1 MNFVFI
7 SPNYPVRYFK
17 FIEALR
23 ERGITVLGIG
33 DEWAGALHPRLS
45 RALNEYRFV
54 ADMNDRKA
62 MIEALKELAAKYGP
76 IDYIESNNEWW
87 LNLDAELREE
97 FHVATGFHPDQM
109 EHIKAKSAM
118 KEYFAKGGAKTMR
131 YILVN
136 GKEDKEAALT
146 FASKVGYPLFV
157 KPNVGVGAADSYALH
172 DEKELDA
179 FFEKTLPETY
189 IMEEYVDGY
198 IVSFDGICNSKGEVV
213 FCTSDHFPVPID
225 KIVNDVQDVGYY
237 TNPFALPMHD
247 IDAVEFEKVGRS
259 VVKAFGI
266 SKRFFHIEFF
276 VLNRDK
282 EGLAKKGEFVALECN
297 MRSPGGNTPDLID
310 FANSVSVYEI
320 YADVIAYDENRQD
333 LNKQKYYA
341 WSAARRDEI
350 AYRHSEAEI
359 KEKYGSSICMSG
371 RYPKGIATAMGNT
384 YYFAKFLTLAEAEA
398 FDAFVRERA

>member
-7 SPNYPVRYFK
+7 SPNYPQRYFK
-17 FIEALR
+17 FIEALAS
-23 ERGITVLGIG
+23 RGITVLGIG
-33 DEWAGALHPRLS
+33 DEWPGNLNPRLS
-45 RALNEYRFV
+45 SALTEYRYV
-54 ADMNDRKA
+54 GDMNDRGA
-62 MIEALKELAAKYGP
+62 MINALSELSAKYGP

-87 LNLDAELREE
+87 LNLDADLREH

-118 KEYFAKGGAKTMR
+118 KEYFKKGGAKTMR
-131 YILVN
+131 YLVIN
-136 GKEDKEAALT
+136 GKEDKPAAEA
-146 FASKVGYPLFV
+146 FAKKVGYPLFV

-172 DEKELDA
+172 NVEEFNA
-179 FFEKTLPETY
+179 FFEKELPEPY
-189 IMEEYVDGY
+189 IMEEYVNGY

-237 TNPFALPMHD
+237 TNPFALSMKD
-247 IDAVEFEKVGRS
+247 IDAKEFEKVGRQ

-276 VLNRDK
+276 VLNEDK
-282 EGLAKKGEFVALECN
+282 KGLAKKGEFVALECN

-310 FANSVSVYEI
+310 YANSVSVYEI

-333 LNKQKYYA
+333 LNGKKYIA
-341 WSAARRDEI
+341 WSAARRDVI
-350 AYRHSEAEI
+350 AYRHSEQEI
-359 KEKYGSSICMSG
+359 FDRYGDKIRMAD
-371 RYPKGIATAMGNT
+371 RYPDAIATAMGNNF
-384 YYFAKFLTLAEAEA
+384 YFGRFETLEEAEE
-398 FDAFVRERA
+398 FDRFVRERA